1 MGALN
6 RMPAAAVLGATGCVG
21 RQVCSALSLRGYDVL
36 GVARRHAPHAD
47 AHKFAAV
54 DVAATES
61 ERFAELL
68 EAANVRVVV
77 NATGGWHVSEADNEY
92 SHVRLVDRLLETLM
106 LLPGIRLV
114 QVGTIHEYGPVEEG
128 LAIDEAVVP
137 APVTPYARTKL
148 AGTRA
153 ILDATAAGRVDAVV
167 LRAVNVFGPYTT
179 RASFLGSVVA
189 KLREARTGSPVALSV
204 ADARRDFVDARDL
217 AEAVVAAAEA
227 PVTGRVINV
236 GSGVAMPIGELVSS
250 LVSVAGLPPEAV
262 ELQRADVRSKGGGWT
277 QADIRLAARLLGWH
291 PRTSLQHS
299 MRAMWDTAEGAC

>member
-6 RMPAAAVLGATGCVG
+6 RMPTAAVLGSTGCVG

-36 GVARRHAPHAD
+36 GVARRHVPHTD
-47 AHKFAAV
+47 EHKFAAV
-54 DVAATES
+54 DVAAAEP

-77 NATGGWHVSEADNEY
+77 NATGGWHTSDADNEY
-92 SHVRLVDRLLETLM
+92 SHVRLVDRLLQTLA
-106 LLPGIRLV
+106 LLPGVRLV
-114 QVGTIHEYGPVEEG
+114 QVGTIHEYGPVEDG
-128 LAIDEAVVP
+128 VAIDEAVVP
-137 APVTPYARTKL
+137 APVTAYARTKL

-153 ILDATAAGRVDAVV
+153 ILEATAAGRLDAVV

-189 KLREARTGSPVALSV
+189 RLREARADGPVVLSV

-217 AEAVVAAAEA
+217 AEAVVAAVEA
-227 PVTGRVINV
+227 PVTGRVVNI
-236 GSGVAMPIGELVSS
+236 GSGVATPIGELVSS
-250 LVSVAGLPPEAV
+250 LVSAAGLPPQAV
-262 ELQRADVRSKGGGWT
+262 VLRRADVRSKGGGWT

-291 PRTSLQHS
+291 PRTSRQDS
-299 MRAMWDTAEGAC
+299 MRAMWNTAEGA